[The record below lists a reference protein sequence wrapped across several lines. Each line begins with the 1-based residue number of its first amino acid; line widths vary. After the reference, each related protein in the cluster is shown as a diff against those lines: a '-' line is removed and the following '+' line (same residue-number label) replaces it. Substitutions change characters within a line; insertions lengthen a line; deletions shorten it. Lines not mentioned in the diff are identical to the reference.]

1 MLNSSLPESGRS
13 TTPKN
18 SLIALTNLPVGDVA
32 RVISLTG
39 LGQQLGRSAIIVG
52 VQLQLRHRSPGGSV
66 IIQIADRA
74 PISLSPSLVQCICVC
89 PLDAPQTGISD

>member
-1 MLNSSLPESGRS
+1 MLNDSLPEQDRL
-13 TTPKN
+13 PW
-18 SLIALTNLPVGDVA
+18 LERAPIVLHDLPVDRIA
-32 RVISLTG
+32 RVVSLTG

-74 PISLSPSLVQCICVC
+74 PISLSPSLVECIYVS
-89 PLDAPQTGISD
+89 PLSTPRTD